1 MNHFYPQDDAKSPLR
16 MRNAQE
22 FSFSYMATLTAIN
35 KAINI
40 SNTDDSPGKRYQEVH
55 CYQLRKST
63 NKFCPQENRDK
74 LGLIKSLETIWERTV
89 WILSPTSGFKQQNT
103 GLCSPTMHL
112 DKPTLVTKSLSRYFL
127 EEYLFSF
134 LFSFFLNRLLSL
146 LK

>member
-1 MNHFYPQDDAKSPLR
+1 MNHLYPQDDAKSPLR

-35 KAINI
+35 KATNI
-40 SNTDDSPGKRYQEVH
+40 SNIDDSQDKKYQEVH

-63 NKFCPQENRDK
+63 DKFYPQENDDK

-89 WILSPTSGFKQQNT
+89 WILSPTPGLKLRNI

-112 DKPTLVTKSLSRYFL
+112 DKPTIVSKKLSRYFP

-134 LFSFFLNRLLSL
+134 LFFFFF
-146 LK
+146 